1 MAVDAK
7 SEQIISWFFKK
18 RSGGGGFYRG
28 WRMEGGGRDESG
40 CVGWQERRAPEFSP
54 EFGCS
59 NWVMRFQFAGLKDVK
74 S

>member
-28 WRMEGGGRDESG
+28 WRMEGAVVMNQGALVGKSG
-40 CVGWQERRAPEFSP
+40 APRSFRRNLVAQI
-54 EFGCS
+54 G
-59 NWVMRFQFAGLKDVK
+59 
-74 S
+74 